1 MQEEEKI
8 LDLVKQKNLFG
19 NSSRHVVCI
28 QSYSWSSNKSLSLI
42 KGGFETDEIREKLI
56 NTNEKAYS
64 QTVKLQDASKVAYEA
79 ESLAIQASTNLRGQ
93 RDMLHMGIDE
103 VIHRLKTQC
112 WSLMIG

>member
-1 MQEEEKI
+1 MWYAFNHI
-8 LDLVKQKNLFG
+8 LDPVLN
-19 NSSRHVVCI
+19 H
-28 QSYSWSSNKSLSLI
+28 SLM

-112 WSLMIG
+112 